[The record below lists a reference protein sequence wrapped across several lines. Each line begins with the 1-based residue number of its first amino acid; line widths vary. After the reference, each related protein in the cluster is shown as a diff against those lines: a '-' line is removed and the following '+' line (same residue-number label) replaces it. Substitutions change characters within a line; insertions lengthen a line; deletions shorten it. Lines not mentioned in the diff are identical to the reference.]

1 MNRYAKANGGYRGV
15 KFSQD
20 DPSVDLSMRDME
32 AKFEKWSLAETRSAG
47 AVTSTAGTTAIVG
60 GGQSNDGDTSSFVN
74 LSSPSPVNSDE
85 FEILDDDDFH
95 EDVPDS
101 HFHQQ

>member
-1 MNRYAKANGGYRGV
+1 
-15 KFSQD
+15 
-20 DPSVDLSMRDME
+20 ME

>member
-1 MNRYAKANGGYRGV
+1 
-15 KFSQD
+15 
-20 DPSVDLSMRDME
+20 ME

-60 GGQSNDGDTSSFVN
+60 GQSNDGDISSFVN